1 MKEISLEQ
9 AIKTIIETGR
19 KVSGELD
26 SFEKIDLLAE
36 FSANIVYALM
46 HLPTIDIEKQGEEWV
61 Q

>member
-9 AIKTIIETGR
+9 AIKTIVETGR

-46 HLPTIDIEKQGEEWV
+46 HLPTIDIERQGEEWV

>member
-9 AIKTIIETGR
+9 AIRTIVETGR

-26 SFEKIDLLAE
+26 SFEKIDLIAE

-46 HLPTIDIEKQGEEWV
+46 HLPTIDIERQGEEWV

>member
-9 AIKTIIETGR
+9 AIRTIVETGR
-19 KVSGELD
+19 NVSGELD
-26 SFEKIDLLAE
+26 SFEKIDLIAE

-46 HLPTIDIEKQGEEWV
+46 HLPTIDIERQGEEWV